1 VIIMEDEV
9 NRIFRVRAYGAMG
22 DGQTNDARA
31 IQAAIDDCAQNGG
44 GRVILDDGRT
54 YLASSIIM
62 KSHVDLFL
70 EKDATLKANTDLDR
84 FVSPARIADRRSA
97 PQISQLACAQT
108 DRMVHPHAA
117 DKPRLA
123 WIYAYDQD
131 DISIS
136 GEGTIVGNAD
146 EVTHRVNPYYVT
158 EMGLPRP
165 TLIYLEHCRDVRVM
179 GAQIRKAPFWTLH
192 LAGCEHVVVSG
203 IAIMNDLDCANS
215 DGIDPDHSRD
225 VLIENCRIECA
236 DDCIVI
242 KNTRGNIEYGDCSS
256 ITVRNCDLVS
266 TSAALKIGTESWGHF
281 HDIDVADCR
290 IARSN
295 RGISL
300 QLRDSGLMENIRFR
314 NITID
319 TRRFS
324 PEWWGCG
331 EPIAITALAR
341 DPSQPV
347 GLIRNIL
354 FENIDC
360 DSENGI
366 LVYALESGHIENL
379 DFSGI
384 KIRLS
389 VKSKWFGKGYDLRP
403 GHNSGIINRA
413 PVAFLIHNAENVRQ
427 FEVSGVN
434 ELAGLDLDE
443 A

>member
-1 VIIMEDEV
+1 M
-9 NRIFRVRAYGAMG
+9 NRSYLVRTYGATG
-22 DGQTNDARA
+22 DGRSDDAAA

-44 GRVILDDGRT
+44 GRVILDSDQT
-54 YLASSIIM
+54 YLASSIVL
-62 KSHVDLFL
+62 KSHVDLHL
-70 EKDATLKANTDLDR
+70 EKDAILQANADLDR
-84 FVSPARIADRRSA
+84 FISPARLGNRC
-97 PQISQLACAQT
+97 SQQQMNLPAYAQT
-108 DRMVHPHAA
+108 DRLEHPHAD

-131 DISIS
+131 NVSIS

-146 EVTHRVNPYYVT
+146 ALTHRVNPYYVT

-165 TLIYLEHCRDVRVM
+165 TLIYLEYCRDVQVKGVR
-179 GAQIRKAPFWTLH
+179 IRKAPFWTLH

-256 ITVRNCDLVS
+256 ITIRNCDLVS
-266 TSAALKIGTESWGHF
+266 TSAALKIGTESWGRF

-300 QLRDSGLMENIRFR
+300 QLRDSGTIENVRFQ
-314 NITID
+314 NISID

-331 EPIAITALAR
+331 EPIAVTALAR
-341 DPSQPV
+341 NLSQTV
-347 GLIRNIL
+347 GLIRNIR

-366 LVYALESGHIENL
+366 LVYALESGHLENL
-379 DFSGI
+379 AFSGI
-384 KIRLS
+384 RIRLS

-403 GHNSGIINRA
+403 GHGAGIIDQA
-413 PVAFLIHNAENVRQ
+413 PVAFLIRNAENVHQ
-427 FEVSGVN
+427 SEVRVVD
-434 ELAGLDLDE
+434 ELAGTVADE
-443 A
+443 V